1 MAELVPEF
9 LVEIVP
15 SLNHKITICMYIYM
29 YKYKNK
35 SWESKQHLKLF
46 QIPADKRGVSVSGRR
61 LRERP
66 LLSALGF

>member
-1 MAELVPEF
+1 
-9 LVEIVP
+9 
-15 SLNHKITICMYIYM
+15 MYE
-29 YKYKNK
+29 YKNK